1 MCFAGGG
8 DLCSSSLPSYLPL
21 GSDVMKT
28 FFCDLNLRCW
38 WIGPVKI
45 IVNNYH
51 VRQSLY
57 ILILNF
63 DEKTVTDK

>member
-1 MCFAGGG
+1 MDWTG
-8 DLCSSSLPSYLPL
+8 
-21 GSDVMKT
+21 
-28 FFCDLNLRCW
+28 
-38 WIGPVKI
+38 KI

-51 VRQSLY
+51 VKQSLY